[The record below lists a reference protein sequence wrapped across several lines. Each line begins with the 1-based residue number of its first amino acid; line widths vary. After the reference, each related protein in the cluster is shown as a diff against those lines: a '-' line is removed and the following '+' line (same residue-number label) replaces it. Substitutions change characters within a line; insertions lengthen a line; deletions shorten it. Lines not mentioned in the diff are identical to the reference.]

1 MISEKER
8 QTAENTVL
16 GNKNL
21 HNHQA
26 KLIQLA
32 WVFAETAYREQGG
45 AQHHKGNAAVFL

>member
-1 MISEKER
+1 MISEKEW
-8 QTAENTVL
+8 QTENTVL
-16 GNKNL
+16 VNKNL